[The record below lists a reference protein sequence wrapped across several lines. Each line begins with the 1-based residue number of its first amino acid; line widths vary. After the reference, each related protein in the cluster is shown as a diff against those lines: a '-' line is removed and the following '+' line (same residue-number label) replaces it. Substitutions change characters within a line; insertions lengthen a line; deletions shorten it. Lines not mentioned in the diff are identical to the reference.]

1 MTAFTDTRTS
11 SRPRIGF
18 DIVVLDTDDP
28 PRLAEFYTALLGWE
42 VEDVDDDWITIRG
55 DGNAR
60 IAFQLALNHKRPTWP
75 DNAVPQQFHF
85 DFRVDDLEAAEA
97 YATSIDAVRVDG
109 PVDSDSFIV
118 FLDPS
123 GHPFCLCR

>member
-1 MTAFTDTRTS
+1 MTAVTDARIS

-60 IAFQLALNHKRPTWP
+60 IAFQLALNHRRPTWP

-85 DFRVDDLEAAEA
+85 DFRVDDLKAAEA
-97 YATSIDAVRVDG
+97 YATSIGAVRVDG